1 MLRRL
6 FLLLA
11 LAWPVAVRAAAP
23 VPEPMPE
30 PVPEPVP
37 VAAAADLRLVLP
49 PLVAAT
55 ERRTG
60 ARYRLSF
67 GSSGQ
72 MVQQA
77 MNGAP
82 FQLLLL
88 ADKAMADRLAAAVP
102 GTVQRPYAL
111 GRLALVVPAGSALR
125 DLIGLKAAIAA
136 GRVRHLAIANPAHA
150 PYGAA
155 ASAVLARLGIA
166 RAPLVLGDNVA
177 QALSFVTSGAAE
189 AGIVALP
196 LARAAAA
203 GGGGVQVVPISPG
216 LHPPLVQTLVIMPG
230 AAAGARALA
239 DAITGPEGRAA
250 LAAAGF
256 EIGRAHV

>member
-6 FLLLA
+6 FILLVWCWPLA
-11 LAWPVAVRAAAP
+11 ARAA
-23 VPEPMPE
+23 E

-60 ARYRLSF
+60 ARYTLSF

-77 MNGAP
+77 INGAP

-88 ADKAMADRLAAAVP
+88 ADSALADRLAAAVP
-102 GTVQRPYAL
+102 GVVRRPYAR
-111 GRLALVVPAGSALR
+111 GRLALVVPPGSAIR
-125 DLIGLKAAIAA
+125 DLAGLKAAIAA

-155 ASAVLARLGIA
+155 ARAVLTASGISG
-166 RAPLVLGDNVA
+166 APLVLGDNVA
-177 QALSFVTSGAAE
+177 QALAFVTSGAAD

-196 LARAAAA
+196 LAKAA
-203 GGGGVQVVPISPG
+203 GAVRVVPINPA
-216 LHPPLVQTLVIMPG
+216 LHPPLVQTLVIMPR
-230 AAAGARALA
+230 AAPAARALA
-239 DAITGPEGRAA
+239 DAVTGPGGQAA
-250 LAAAGF
+250 FRAAGF
-256 EIGRAHV
+256 AKP